1 MIKFEFCSLSYLNMW
16 LSQDRLFIENL
27 ASNNRSDQLKELGKI
42 AAAYRIARNLPLA
55 GDKHKDK
62 KRYEPVL
69 KIINRISGP
78 VEEKKVI
85 CLVTKTKKEICEE
98 YNINEALSLT
108 TKFLWFKFQSPI
120 LIYDSRARNALK
132 TETGNYENFCKE
144 WKKLYEENI
153 EEIKNACK
161 KLPKMAIYTNSP
173 DFATEEKIKE
183 ISQKKWF
190 MERVFDNYLWH
201 AGEPAN
207 SK

>member
-1 MIKFEFCSLSYLNMW
+1 MW

-144 WKKLYEENI
+144 WKKGSSRIHVES
-153 EEIKNACK
+153 NAEVHHFRTHSF
-161 KLPKMAIYTNSP
+161 LTGYQVQDTARWES
-173 DFATEEKIKE
+173 KI
-183 ISQKKWF
+183 Q
-190 MERVFDNYLWH
+190 
-201 AGEPAN
+201 
-207 SK
+207 

>member
-1 MIKFEFCSLSYLNMW
+1 MW
-16 LSQDRLFIENL
+16 LSQDRLFVEKL
-27 ASNNRSDQLKELGKI
+27 ASNNRSNQLEILRKI

-55 GDKHKDK
+55 GDIERGQI
-62 KRYEPVL
+62 RYEPVL
-69 KIINRISGP
+69 SIINNISGP
-78 VEEKKVI
+78 IEEQKIVDLVNKTNKAI
-85 CLVTKTKKEICEE
+85 CDK

-190 MERVFDNYLWH
+190 MERVFDIYLWH